1 MWWMDENGAL
11 PESRSQEGA
20 AVRYRL
26 GLENSVAPKRKKR
39 LRLPITDAQAAANL
53 LLQESGASGEGETKL
68 LRDDIRAL
76 ETKIKEQC
84 AKLNRAET
92 QFKAFKESVEA
103 STALTE
109 ELAEG
114 LEGDLCR
121 SMQDL
126 RSREGW
132 ARDAVAE
139 CARLIQ
145 LLVSLRETHA
155 KRELE
160 FDAWQAEASQ
170 EDGERKRQLAESLK
184 RADACN
190 EKISQLE
197 AALEHQAQTHRLEIK
212 KVANSPNPK
221 VDEQTL
227 DALHAANRRLFS
239 QNAEL
244 VTLKKQLQ
252 KASREKSSVS
262 KARVDALEC
271 QHEQE
276 TAELRAKL
284 HEAVRELDCAMSELH
299 ESRRMIH
306 QMRGDHSRCA
316 ANLSEQLVQAEEQ
329 VRLSA
334 NECTHQRNRA
344 DALQAEVHQ
353 LNRKDQANTSTISEL
368 QDCNDSIRRELKHAQ
383 QERGSSSECTIA
395 LKTQLDELTLRH
407 EELQETQ
414 KHAQAERAEVLK
426 NNATLIRDNGR
437 LIQSLQALKE
447 HNKRLTMSRDAES
460 KKTQRKLEELSDL
473 VRHQEKETDI
483 AARQAQE
490 NTAKIRS
497 ERDALEIEFQTLRRA
512 ADESTQEYDRQVAE
526 LKSTLETQEAELIHA
541 LSGSERL
548 QAKLDSAVASLERQ
562 RDEHDRALIQRDVEL
577 TAAQREIAKLM
588 DAVQAE
594 GKHRRVAELESKRLS
609 LTRSQRIGFLV
620 RQREALVRE
629 LADLREARGDAEDTK
644 RAA

>member
-11 PESRSQEGA
+11 PESGSQEGA

-53 LLQESGASGEGETKL
+53 LLQESGASGEGETKV

-84 AKLNRAET
+84 AELNRAET
-92 QFKAFKESVEA
+92 QFTEFKESVEA

-109 ELAEG
+109 ELAKG

-139 CARLIQ
+139 CGRLVQ
-145 LLVSLRETHA
+145 MLVSARETHA
-155 KRELE
+155 ERELE

-190 EKISQLE
+190 DKISQLE
-197 AALEHQAQTHRLEIK
+197 AALEHQAQTHRLEIQ
-212 KVANSPNPK
+212 KVADSPNPK
-221 VDEQTL
+221 VDEQTR
-227 DALHAANRRLFS
+227 DALHAVNRRLLS

-244 VTLKKQLQ
+244 VTLKNQLQ
-252 KASREKSSVS
+252 KASREYSSGS
-262 KARVDALEC
+262 KARVDALVH
-271 QHEQE
+271 QQEQE
-276 TAELRAKL
+276 TADLRAKL
-284 HEAVRELDCAMSELH
+284 DEVVRELDCAMSELH

-316 ANLSEQLVQAEEQ
+316 AKLSEQIEQAEEQ
-329 VRLSA
+329 LRHSA

-344 DALQAEVHQ
+344 DALQSEVHQ
-353 LNRKDQANTSTISEL
+353 LNQKYRANTSTISEL
-368 QDCNDSIRRELKHAQ
+368 QDCNDSIRRELIHAQ
-383 QERGSSSECTIA
+383 EERGSSSECTVA
-395 LKTQLDELTLRH
+395 LQTQLDELTLRH

-414 KHAQAERAEVLK
+414 KHAEAKCAALQK
-426 NNATLIRDNGR
+426 NNATLIHDSAR
-437 LIQSLQALKE
+437 LTQSLQALKE
-447 HNKRLTMSRDAES
+447 HNKRLTLSRDTES
-460 KKTQRKLEELSDL
+460 IEAQRKIEELSES
-473 VRHQEKETDI
+473 VRHQEKESDI

-490 NTAKIRS
+490 NAAKIRS

-526 LKSTLETQEAELIHA
+526 LKSTLETQESELIHA
-541 LSGSERL
+541 QSDSERL
-548 QAKLDSAVASLERQ
+548 QAKLESAVASLERQ
-562 RDEHDRALIQRDVEL
+562 RDEHEHAIIQRDMEL

-594 GKHRRVAELESKRLS
+594 GKQRRVAELEAKRLS
-609 LTRSQRIGFLV
+609 LTRSQRIGFLA

-629 LADLREARGDAEDTK
+629 LADF
-644 RAA
+644 RAACGDSEDARRAA